1 MLRFHFD
8 EHVSHAIARGLRRR
22 GIDVTT
28 TTDAG
33 LRGADDVEHIAFA
46 LAQQRVVMTHDSDFL
61 VEAAKNS
68 SHAGIAYCPPDTRTI
83 GHIVRCLC
91 LMSDCLEPYEMFGK
105 VEFL

>member
-1 MLRFHFD
+1 VLRFHFD
-8 EHVSHAIARGLRRR
+8 EHVNHAIARGLRRR

-33 LRGADDVEHIAFA
+33 LRGASDQEHFAFA
-46 LAQQRVVMTHDSDFL
+46 SAERRVHMTHDSDFL
-61 VEAAKNS
+61 IEAAKTPD
-68 SHAGIAYCPPDTRTI
+68 HAGIAYCPPDARTI

-91 LMSDCLEPYEMFGK
+91 FLNDCPEPHDMVGK